1 MSEFVIKYAKL
12 LDSEVERI
20 VEVLTNKGYKPYY
33 PSGEKVLQQVKNWF
47 PYYGNPIN
55 LFIHPTLKEF
65 GYCNDLDYHP
75 NNEVIIV
82 DNSESL
88 ELVLDAYNSGCFNG
102 LTNKELSD
110 KYGDVLSDLEGV
122 SQSYHHGHD
131 WNDIY
136 NNIPFSKKID
146 ISELTL
152 DELEDL
158 KEDVE
163 TMIDEK
169 KKPTQALKLVLVDFR
184 KDTSRTKDTLDFV
197 IALLDEE
204 FKTIYFRG
212 NDMGRNSYL
221 RTSASYLRS
230 KYILPDF
237 LHDTEEYVGF
247 SSDSDDITILGEVSE
262 WEK

>member
-88 ELVLDAYNSGCFNG
+88 ELVLDAYNSGCFEG
-102 LTNKELSD
+102 LTNKDLSD
-110 KYGDVLSDLEGV
+110 KYGDMFTDLEDV
-122 SQSYHHGHD
+122 SQSYHHGKD
-131 WNDIY
+131 WNDISDK
-136 NNIPFSKKID
+136 IPFPKTID

-158 KEDVE
+158 KENVE
-163 TMIDEK
+163 SMIDEK
-169 KKPTQALKLVLVDFR
+169 KKPTKFLKPVMVDVR
-184 KDTSRTKDTLDFV
+184 EDISCTKPDLDFV
-197 IALLDEE
+197 IALLNEE
-204 FKTIYFRG
+204 YNIIYFRG
-212 NDMGRNSYL
+212 NDIGRNSYL
-221 RTSASYLRS
+221 RTSVNYLRS
-230 KYILPDF
+230 KYILPDL

-247 SSDSDDITILGEVSE
+247 SSDSDDITILGEVAE
-262 WEK
+262 